1 MQQPLGR
8 HVILE
13 LYDCPQHLLATTPFL
28 EETFQKA
35 ALMMGA
41 TIVSSNFHQFNPY
54 GVSGVVIIQES
65 HLTLHT
71 WPEYNYAAVDIFTC
85 GEIDLEKG
93 VQFLIQA
100 LEAEQSNYEILK
112 RGRIVNGLRQTDDG
126 RFA

>member
-1 MQQPLGR
+1 
-8 HVILE
+8 
-13 LYDCPQHLLATTPFL
+13 
-28 EETFQKA
+28 
-35 ALMMGA
+35 MMGA